1 MGGSK
6 IAKFDIFYDYES
18 YSLTCPL
25 LMHSLNVEVG
35 RTVGVGADQDPG
47 LGKMQTQQF
56 DALLQR
62 ACLATPKRTEHQR
75 WDLNIKTILVS
86 HNNILSL
93 LYHPIL
99 ITKTVTRESS
109 LM

>member
-1 MGGSK
+1 MKTGGSK
-6 IAKFDIFYDYES
+6 IAKFDIFHNCES

-25 LMHSLNVEVG
+25 LMHSLNVEIG

-62 ACLATPKRTEHQR
+62 ACLATPERTEHQR
-75 WDLNIKTILVS
+75 WDLDIKTIIVS
-86 HNNILSL
+86 HNVL

-99 ITKTVTRESS
+99 IVKTVT
-109 LM
+109 

>member
-6 IAKFDIFYDYES
+6 LQNLIFFYDYES

-25 LMHSLNVEVG
+25 LVHSLNVEVG

-62 ACLATPKRTEHQR
+62 ACLATPEWAEHQR
-75 WDLNIKTILVS
+75 WDLNIKTIPVS
-86 HNNILSL
+86 HNVLSL
-93 LYHPIL
+93 LNFD
-99 ITKTVTRESS
+99 S
-109 LM
+109 